1 MIHLGAAWIS
11 WFSCKWD
18 EDFKGSSSLAISSKY
33 ASWSLDFCTMVF
45 STGLL
50 KKDWSLVFSM
60 AAFCQAILSWEP
72 EKSLVE
78 FDWSSLS
85 SLECS
90 SAWTAWTPLVLPL
103 LKFPAPWEEYCEN
116 YALRLHIWQ
125 DSTHMTFLGV
135 ALWPCWFQNMMRE
148 RWKIYLNAANRADRC
163 ETLSHFLRD
172 IMLN

>member
-1 MIHLGAAWIS
+1 
-11 WFSCKWD
+11 
-18 EDFKGSSSLAISSKY
+18 
-33 ASWSLDFCTMVF
+33 MVF